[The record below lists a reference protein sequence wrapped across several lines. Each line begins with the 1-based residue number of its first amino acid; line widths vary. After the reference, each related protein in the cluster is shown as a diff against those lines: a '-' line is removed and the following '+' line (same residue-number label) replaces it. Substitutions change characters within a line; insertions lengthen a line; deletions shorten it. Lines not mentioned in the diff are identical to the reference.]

1 MKRINLLMALMMV
14 FALSFAA
21 CKGDD
26 PAGANKPVNNSAFD
40 VKITELTSSSVSFK
54 VTPKDLEVEY
64 LTCIYAVSKAD
75 DFTLDRYLASDVIST
90 IETEARSKGYTLDEY
105 MPQVVDKGVTEGEFT
120 GLYNE
125 YDYYILTFGVA
136 SKGDNVWELS
146 TELVRT
152 KITTKAGETLDVTF
166 SIDTVVNGN
175 DAEFTVTPSNEDD
188 VWYFYTLPKRTYD
201 AYTDPEG
208 DFKMND
214 QQFLLL
220 CLQKDIEARRKAG
233 HSDNKIMN
241 DIFHKGT
248 LTLLAQGL
256 SEHTEYIAQVAG
268 FFVTQE
274 GQISIATG
282 VTKDVYTSES
292 ANSKNLTFKLSVT
305 DIEAMRAAIKVTPSN
320 NQDTFIW
327 MVGEY
332 DGHSTAEEL
341 QQKIYLENKNFI
353 EAGYFTLYKGVQD
366 YTGGPGSP
374 YKFRLASPDTDYYL
388 IAFGYA
394 GGITTEPVMT
404 TFKTLPAPP
413 AEDTTFAIKAS
424 GITPYGFNIS
434 VTPSESTTYYTFDIF
449 ASSLLPELN
458 EEEFVKMINDDFDAS
473 LAAQREQNP
482 DTSVA
487 DLLSMYFRRGAFSAN
502 ATGDPDTQWS
512 AWVAALSAETG
523 HVVKFHVFENVATTS
538 KLGTVKP
545 NVELVG
551 HFSGNEEAGAAFGD
565 AALTENRAITV
576 LKYVDFEGARSLF
589 SSTCEDD
596 ITNVNDYTDSQVY
609 GDLKW
614 DKVNKNQP
622 YSFHLVDWDYTY
634 TALTH
639 AVDNDGNIGGI
650 SRLVFMP
657 TIEDKADIQILLDLV
672 AELNADS
679 EKSACFNI
687 PTSVVID
694 QPCCSIYSVKAIDA
708 L

>member
-166 SIDTVVNGN
+166 SIETVVNGN
-175 DAEFTVTPSNEDD
+175 DADFTVTPSNDDD

-208 DFKMND
+208 DYKMDD
-214 QQFLLL
+214 QRFLLL
-220 CLQKDIEARRKAG
+220 CLEKDIEARRKAG
-233 HSDNKIMN
+233 HSDNKIMK

-248 LTLLAQGL
+248 LTLRAEGL

-292 ANSKNLTFKLSVT
+292 VNSKNLTFKLSVT

-320 NQDTFIW
+320 NQDTFCW
-327 MVGEY
+327 MVGAW
-332 DGHSTAEEL
+332 DGVKTAEDIMNE
-341 QQKIYLENKNFI
+341 IVTMYGGWMNNGSMI
-353 EAGYFTLYKGVQD
+353 YKGVQD
-366 YTGGPGSP
+366 FTGGAGSL
-374 YKFRLASPDTDYYL
+374 YKYKLDAADTNYFL

-413 AEDTTFAIKAS
+413 AEETTFAIKAS

-458 EEEFVKMINDDFDAS
+458 EEEWVEMINDDFDAR
-473 LAAQREQNP
+473 LAAQREPNP
-482 DTSVA
+482 NATVA
-487 DLLSMYFRRGAFSAN
+487 DVLSLYFSRGAFSAN
-502 ATGDPDTQWS
+502 ATGGPDTQWS
-512 AWVAALSAETG
+512 AWVAALSPETG
-523 HVVKFHVFENVATTS
+523 HVAKFHVFENVATTS

-545 NVELVG
+545 DVELVG

-565 AALTENRAITV
+565 AALTKDRAITV
-576 LKYVDFEGARSLF
+576 LKYVDFDGARSLF
-589 SSTCEDD
+589 GSTCQDD
-596 ITNVNDYTDSQVY
+596 ITNVNDFTDSQVY

-622 YSFHLVDWDYTY
+622 YSFRLVDWDYTY

-657 TIEDKADIQILLDLV
+657 TIENKADIQIMLDLV

-694 QPCCSIYSVKAIDA
+694 QPCGSIYSVKAIDA

>member
-166 SIDTVVNGN
+166 SIETVVNGN
-175 DAEFTVTPSNEDD
+175 DADFTVTPSNDDD

-208 DFKMND
+208 DYKMDD
-214 QQFLLL
+214 QRFLLL
-220 CLQKDIEARRKAG
+220 CLEKDIEARRKAG
-233 HSDNKIMN
+233 HSDNKIMS

-248 LTLLAQGL
+248 LTLRAEGL

-292 ANSKNLTFKLSVT
+292 VNSKNLTFKLSVT

-320 NQDTFIW
+320 NQDTFCW
-327 MVGEY
+327 MVGVW
-332 DGHSTAEEL
+332 DGVKTAEDIMNE
-341 QQKIYLENKNFI
+341 IVTMYGGWMNNGSMI
-353 EAGYFTLYKGVQD
+353 YKGVQD
-366 YTGGPGSP
+366 FTGGAGSL
-374 YKFRLASPDTDYYL
+374 YKYKLDAADTNYFL

-413 AEDTTFAIKAS
+413 AENTTFTIKAS

-458 EEEFVKMINDDFDAS
+458 EEEWVEMINDDFDAR
-473 LAAQREQNP
+473 LAAQREPNP
-482 DTSVA
+482 NATVA
-487 DLLSMYFRRGAFSAN
+487 DVLSLYFSRGAFSAN
-502 ATGDPDTQWS
+502 ATGGPDTQWS
-512 AWVAALSAETG
+512 AWVAALSPETG
-523 HVVKFHVFENVATTS
+523 HVAKFHVFENVATTS

-565 AALTENRAITV
+565 AALTKDRAITV
-576 LKYVDFEGARSLF
+576 LKYVDFDGARSLF
-589 SSTCEDD
+589 GSTCQDD
-596 ITNVNDYTDSQVY
+596 ITNVNDFTDSQVY
-609 GDLKW
+609 GELKW

-657 TIEDKADIQILLDLV
+657 TIENKADIQIMLDLV

-694 QPCCSIYSVKAIDA
+694 QPCGSIYSVKAIDA

>member
-1 MKRINLLMALMMV
+1 MKRINLLMALMML

-90 IETEARSKGYTLDEY
+90 IEAEARSQGYTLDEY

-136 SKGDNVWELS
+136 PKGDNVWELS
-146 TELVRT
+146 TELVKT

-175 DAEFTVTPSNEDD
+175 DAEFTVTPSNNDD

-220 CLQKDIEARRKAG
+220 CLEKDIEARRKAG

-248 LTLLAQGL
+248 LTLRAEGL
-256 SEHTEYIAQVAG
+256 NEHTEYIAQVAG

-282 VTKDVYTSES
+282 VTKNFYTSES
-292 ANSKNLTFKLSVT
+292 VNSKNLTFKLSVT
-305 DIEAMRAAIKVTPSN
+305 DVEAMRAAIKVTPSN
-320 NQDTFIW
+320 NQDTFCW
-327 MVGEY
+327 MVGAW
-332 DGHSTAEEL
+332 DGVKTAEDIMNE
-341 QQKIYLENKNFI
+341 IVAMYGGWMNN
-353 EAGYFTLYKGVQD
+353 GTMLYKGVQD
-366 YTGGPGSP
+366 FTGGPGSL
-374 YKFRLASPDTDYYL
+374 YKYKLDAADTHYFL

-404 TFKTLPAPP
+404 TFKTLPAPL

-424 GITPYGFNIS
+424 GITPYGFNLL
-434 VTPSESTTYYTFDIF
+434 VNPSESTTYYTFDIF

-458 EEEFVKMINDDFDAS
+458 EEEFIKLINDDFDAR
-473 LAAQREQNP
+473 LEAQRGANP
-482 DTSVA
+482 NTTVA
-487 DLLSMYFRRGAFSAN
+487 DVLGMYFRRGECNAN
-502 ATGDPDTQWS
+502 ATGNPDTQWS
-512 AWVAALSAETG
+512 AWVAALSPETG
-523 HVVKFHVFENVATTS
+523 HVAKFHVFENVATTS
-538 KLGTVKP
+538 KLGTIKP
-545 NVELVG
+545 NIELVG
-551 HFSGNEEAGAAFGD
+551 HFSGNDEAGAAFGN
-565 AALTENRAITV
+565 AALTKGRVITV
-576 LKYVDFEGARSLF
+576 LKYVGFEGARSLF
-589 SSTCEDD
+589 GATCKDD
-596 ITNVNDYTDSQVY
+596 ITNVNEYPDSQVY
-609 GDLKW
+609 GELEW
-614 DKVNKNQP
+614 EKVNKNQP
-622 YSFHLVDWDYTY
+622 YTFNLGDWESAY

-639 AVDNDGNIGGI
+639 AVDDEGNIGAI
-650 SRLVFMP
+650 SRLTFTPIV
-657 TIEDKADIQILLDLV
+657 EEKADIQILLDLV

-694 QPCCSIYSVKAIDA
+694 QPCCSIYSVQAIDA